1 MADHETQDR
10 FLTLSYCC
18 FFCEDH
24 STRNIIL
31 SKVTKIAD
39 LVLII

>member
-10 FLTLSYCC
+10 FLTRSYC
-18 FFCEDH
+18 FFFEDH

>member
-18 FFCEDH
+18 FLRRP